1 MAQTGK
7 TAKPEQKRDACKAEN
22 WGRPS
27 GGTNYLI
34 AGTGA
39 VLNVPIKQAVLAG
52 LAIFRLVEA
61 MIEGFRYFFR
71 VSNTLTVNTLHI

>member
-1 MAQTGK
+1 
-7 TAKPEQKRDACKAEN
+7 
-22 WGRPS
+22 
-27 GGTNYLI
+27 
-34 AGTGA
+34 
-39 VLNVPIKQAVLAG
+39 VPIKQAVLAG